1 MLPAT
6 SLRPARVSDLPFL
19 RSMLYE
25 AAFWRPDS
33 ERPPLEVALRD
44 PHLAVYLDGW
54 GRVGDRGRIVEQE
67 DGPVGAVWVRFFD
80 DEAHGY
86 GYVAAAIPELT
97 IAVAPGHRRQGIGGA
112 LLDAILDDLRRHGTG
127 AVSLSVET
135 DNPARTL
142 YEQVGFT
149 LHRRET
155 GAVTL
160 IRTLREP

>member
-1 MLPAT
+1 MPAS
-6 SLRPARVSDLPFL
+6 SLRPARASDLAFL
-19 RSMLYE
+19 RSMLHE

-33 ERPPLEVALRD
+33 ERPPLDEALRD

-54 GRVGDRGRIVEQE
+54 GRDGDRGRIAEQ
-67 DGPVGAVWVRFFD
+67 DGDPLGAVWVRRFD

-86 GYVAAAIPELT
+86 GYVAEAIPELT
-97 IAVAPGHRRQGIGGA
+97 IAVAPGHRRQGIGRA
-112 LLDAILDDLRRHGTG
+112 LLEAVLADLRRDGTA